1 MNTNKGLA
9 LGLALAMGVGCAHGV
24 GGGSDWSPSPEPNGR
39 GDWPSG
45 RHATHARKPLP
56 KVVEVPVPEDSN
68 ARLERA
74 IREAGDAAGRGAIVG
89 SVIISLTLVVVPLV
103 AYGLVE
109 ANK

>member
-1 MNTNKGLA
+1 MKSNKGLA
-9 LGLALAMGVGCAHGV
+9 LGLALAMGVGCVHG
-24 GGGSDWSPSPEPNGR
+24 WSPSPEPNGS
-39 GDWPSG
+39 GGWAQG